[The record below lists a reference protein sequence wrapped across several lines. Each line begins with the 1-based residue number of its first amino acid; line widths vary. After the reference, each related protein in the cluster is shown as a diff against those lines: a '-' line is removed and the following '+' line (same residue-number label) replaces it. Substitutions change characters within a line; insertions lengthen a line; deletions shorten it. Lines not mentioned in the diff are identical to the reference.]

1 MGSDLSALDQHR
13 YLSLATFRRSGAE
26 VRTPVWFAAT
36 GGQLYVFTAADSGK
50 IKRLKRSPRARIAPS
65 DMRGNVRDE
74 WRDARARI
82 VTDAVVIERAHQAMR
97 TKYGWQLALTDL
109 ASRLT
114 GRIRTRTWIELADR
128 GTAPGGA

>member
-1 MGSDLSALDQHR
+1 
-13 YLSLATFRRSGAE
+13 
-26 VRTPVWFAAT
+26 
-36 GGQLYVFTAADSGK
+36 
-50 IKRLKRSPRARIAPS
+50 
-65 DMRGNVRDE
+65 MRGNVRDE